1 VCGICG
7 LFERNDVA
15 ASLTIIKNMGRILAH
30 RGPNDEGYVA
40 VDSKNGKCTS
50 LTGPESATPG
60 IRLDSFAEKADLFLA
75 HRRLSV
81 IDLSPAGHQPMSSAD
96 GKIWIVFNGEIYNY
110 RELRSELR
118 SLGHVFRTE
127 TDTEVV
133 VASYVEW
140 GEGCLDR
147 FDGMWAFVLYDSSR
161 TVLFGSRD
169 RFGVKPLYYV
179 FGCERFAFASE
190 IKALLSIPSVNSR
203 ARAAAVYDYV
213 AFGVDCWSD
222 GTTFFNSVFELPPAH
237 AFLWKIGD
245 ASFKPYRYYTLPFED
260 EWEPFDHGRAAE
272 HVRQVRECT
281 IEAVR
286 RHLMADVPVGSCLS
300 GGVDSSSIVGVI
312 RFLLEKGSIS
322 QVGDRLKTFTACYPG
337 RNIDES
343 SWARLMADHVDAS
356 RHTTEPTGEA
366 LVRDLEDL
374 VYSQDCPFG
383 STSIYAQYRV
393 MKCAWEAGVTVL
405 LDGQGG
411 DELFT
416 GYAPYYVAFFREM
429 LRRGAWEDL
438 RREWKAFSSA
448 PLRRSSLVKM
458 LLRDALAG
466 KMPVKVKNALFRV
479 LRPSVGYLNKGFA
492 SQHAQGSIER
502 RFPRNEETPSL
513 NGMLQRLMCSS
524 SLPALLRYED
534 RNSMRFSIES
544 RTPFADDRRL
554 VETVFAIPASYKIHE
569 GYSKWLL
576 REAMKDFLPGA
587 IYARTDKIGFATPE
601 TAWLVQNQK
610 DLAPYI
616 DALPGEVFETKR
628 LRADWSGLAASFS
641 SSSIS
646 PLWRYLNL
654 AIWWKKF
661 NVSDVVA

>member
-1 VCGICG
+1 MCGICG

-15 ASLTIIKNMGRILAH
+15 ASLRIIENMGRILAY

-50 LTGPESATPG
+50 LTGLGSAACG
-60 IRLDSFAEKADLFLA
+60 RCLDSFAEEADLFLA

-118 SLGHVFRTE
+118 SRGHVFRTE

-133 VASYVEW
+133 IAAYVEW

-161 TVLFGSRD
+161 NVLFGSRD

-179 FGCERFAFASE
+179 FDRERFAFASE
-190 IKALLSIPSVNSR
+190 IKALLSIPGVSSR
-203 ARAAAVYDYV
+203 ARGTAVYDYV
-213 AFGVDCWSD
+213 AFGVDFWSD
-222 GTTFFNSVFELPPAH
+222 GTTFWSSVFELPPAH
-237 AFLWKIGD
+237 AFVWKIGD
-245 ASFKPYRYYTLPFED
+245 AFFKPYRYYTLPFED
-260 EWEPFDHGRAAE
+260 EWQAFDYRRASE
-272 HVRQVRECT
+272 HVRNVRECT
-281 IEAVR
+281 IEAVG

-300 GGVDSSSIVGVI
+300 GGIDSSSIVGVI
-312 RFLLEKGSIS
+312 RFLLEKDSIS

-337 RNIDES
+337 RDIDES

-356 RHTTEPTGEA
+356 RYTTEPTGEA

-374 VYSQDCPFG
+374 VYTQDCPFG

-393 MKCAWEAGVTVL
+393 MKCAREAGVTVL

-429 LRRGAWEDL
+429 LRCGAWEDL
-438 RREWKAFSSA
+438 RREWKTFSSA

-466 KMPVKVKNALFRV
+466 KMPAKVKNALLRV
-479 LRPSVGYLNKGFA
+479 LRPSIGYLNKGFA
-492 SQHAQGSIER
+492 SQHAQGGIER
-502 RFPRNEETPSL
+502 RFSRNETPSL
-513 NGMLQRLMCSS
+513 NGILQRLMCSS

>member
-1 VCGICG
+1 
-7 LFERNDVA
+7 
-15 ASLTIIKNMGRILAH
+15 MGRILAH

-222 GTTFFNSVFELPPAH
+222 GTTFFDSVFELPPAH
-237 AFLWKIGD
+237 AFVWKIGD
-245 ASFKPYRYYTLPFED
+245 ASFKPYRYYTLPFKD
-260 EWEPFDHGRAAE
+260 AWEPFDHRRAAE

-393 MKCAWEAGVTVL
+393 MKCAREAGVTVL

-429 LRRGAWEDL
+429 LRHGAWEDL

-448 PLRRSSLVKM
+448 PLRRSSLVKT

-466 KMPVKVKNALFRV
+466 KMPVKVKNALFRM

-502 RFPRNEETPSL
+502 RFPRNETPSL

-576 REAMKDFLPGA
+576 REAMKDFLPSA
-587 IYARTDKIGFATPE
+587 IYARTDKVGFATPE

-616 DALPGEVFETKR
+616 DALPGDVFDTKR
-628 LRADWSGLAASFS
+628 LRVNWSGLAASFS
-641 SSSIS
+641 LSSIS

-654 AIWWKKF
+654 GIWWKKF
-661 NVSDVVA
+661 DIGDVVA